1 MPLADDVQQRAIAAL
16 ERVRAHPVQATLNV
30 QQMVVIIGAL
40 QLALRHPAF
49 PATTG
54 AFIKNWLDEA
64 ISQIGTL
71 CPELAPLLRAGNDP
85 AHDVPIERAL

>member
-1 MPLADDVQQRAIAAL
+1 MPLGFDVQQRAIAAL
-16 ERVRAHPVQATLNV
+16 ERVHAHPVQATLNV

-64 ISQIGTL
+64 ISQISTL
-71 CPELAPLLRAGNDP
+71 CPELAPLLGAGSDP
-85 AHDVPIERAL
+85 AYDVPIQEDL